1 MNVIKT
7 EAVNKRL
14 LTKFLIN
21 IDDLNIYTFY
31 NNLYKIINSIN
42 NIDLENLLKFSL
54 LDEYYYFILK
64 KKNELSLILINK
76 EFNNIY
82 ISLESH
88 LNYIIKFYRNIWL
101 NNYYITNNE
110 PENYN
115 IFIILGH
122 KNEFVCKK
130 RVDGMI
136 VELLKTKNKP
146 ILVFSGKDECQK
158 MYDYFL
164 TKYKKYENDII
175 LENYSLDTVGNA
187 IFSKLEII
195 KYSKDKGINFNK
207 FKIGLFSSSY
217 HCIRS
222 YHLFKKVFLNTDI
235 ITSFFIYKKEEVDKE
250 MLNNELKN
258 DYISGNQI
266 FSFEENYIFNS
277 FLKTSFIEI
286 NDGDIKSFLLNLIIN
301 HGLYKGKKEY
311 YELYEIYLS

>member
-115 IFIILGH
+115 IFIIL
-122 KNEFVCKK
+122 
-130 RVDGMI
+130 
-136 VELLKTKNKP
+136 
-146 ILVFSGKDECQK
+146 
-158 MYDYFL
+158 
-164 TKYKKYENDII
+164 
-175 LENYSLDTVGNA
+175 
-187 IFSKLEII
+187 
-195 KYSKDKGINFNK
+195 
-207 FKIGLFSSSY
+207 
-217 HCIRS
+217 
-222 YHLFKKVFLNTDI
+222 
-235 ITSFFIYKKEEVDKE
+235 
-250 MLNNELKN
+250 
-258 DYISGNQI
+258 
-266 FSFEENYIFNS
+266 
-277 FLKTSFIEI
+277 
-286 NDGDIKSFLLNLIIN
+286 
-301 HGLYKGKKEY
+301 
-311 YELYEIYLS
+311 